1 MSHVWIRYAAAGMV
15 LIPLIGVCHAQLPPA
30 HDAWLMQNYRF
41 TGPPPQGEVRPAVDP
56 LSEIREVQSTVRFI
70 MRQAEFEWDYE
81 AALAAAAQAVTNAQ
95 LMGAIIEH
103 RQAVQAAQASQAAQ
117 AVQAAKAYPE
127 EAQPPA
133 PFFLIAMKDKTINA
147 AAAYWVDGP
156 MLNYVTQQGVHV
168 IVRLDLVDRS
178 LSRELNRQRNVE
190 FRLPE

>member
-1 MSHVWIRYAAAGMV
+1 MSQAWMRYAAAGMV

-41 TGPPPQGEVRPAVDP
+41 TGPPPPGEARPAVDP
-56 LSEIREVQSTVRFI
+56 LSEIRQVQSTVRFI
-70 MRQAEFEWDYE
+70 MRQAEFEGDYE
-81 AALAAAAQAVTNAQ
+81 AALVASAQAVANAQ
-95 LMGAIIEH
+95 LMGAIVEH
-103 RQAVQAAQASQAAQ
+103 RQAVQAAQAAQASQ
-117 AVQAAKAYPE
+117 AVQAAKAAAE
-127 EAQPPA
+127 ETQPPA
-133 PFFLIAMKDKTINA
+133 PYFLIAMKDKTINA

-168 IVRLDLVDRS
+168 IVRLDLVDRA

>member
-1 MSHVWIRYAAAGMV
+1 MV

-41 TGPPPQGEVRPAVDP
+41 TGPPPPGEVRPAVDA
-56 LSEIREVQSTVRFI
+56 LSEIKEVQSTVRFI
-70 MRQAEFEWDYE
+70 MRQAEFEGDYE
-81 AALAAAAQAVTNAQ
+81 SALVAAAQAVANAQ
-95 LMGAIIEH
+95 LMGGIIEH
-103 RQAVQAAQASQAAQ
+103 RQAVQAAQTAQAAQ
-117 AVQAAKAYPE
+117 AAKASPE
-127 EAQPPA
+127 EMQPPA
-133 PFFLIAMKDKTINA
+133 PYFLIAMKDKTINA

-168 IVRLDLVDRS
+168 IVRLDLVDRG

>member
-1 MSHVWIRYAAAGMV
+1 MSQAWMRYAAAGIV
-15 LIPLIGVCHAQLPPA
+15 LVPLIGVCHAQLPPA

-41 TGPPPQGEVRPAVDP
+41 TGPPPPGEARPAVDP

-81 AALAAAAQAVTNAQ
+81 AALAAAAQAVANAQ
-95 LMGAIIEH
+95 LMGSIIEH
-103 RQAVQAAQASQAAQ
+103 RQAVEAARASQASQSAA
-117 AVQAAKAYPE
+117 VAKAAVE
-127 EAQPPA
+127 ETQPPA
-133 PFFLIAMKDKTINA
+133 PLFLIAMKDKTINA

-156 MLNYVTQQGVHV
+156 MMNYVTQQGVHV
-168 IVRLDLVDRS
+168 IVRLDLVDRG

>member
-1 MSHVWIRYAAAGMV
+1 MSQAWMRYAAAGMV

-41 TGPPPQGEVRPAVDP
+41 TGPPPPGEVRPAVDP

-70 MRQAEFEWDYE
+70 LRQAEFEGDYE
-81 AALAAAAQAVTNAQ
+81 AALVAAAQAVANAQ
-95 LMGAIIEH
+95 LMGVIVEH
-103 RQAVQAAQASQAAQ
+103 RQAVQASQAAQ
-117 AVQAAKAYPE
+117 AAQAAKASPE
-127 EAQPPA
+127 EAQLPA

-168 IVRLDLVDRS
+168 IVRLDLVDRGLS
-178 LSRELNRQRNVE
+178 LDLNRQRNVE

>member
-1 MSHVWIRYAAAGMV
+1 MSHAWIRYAAAGLV
-15 LIPLIGVCHAQLPPA
+15 LIPVIGVCHAQLPPA

-41 TGPPPQGEVRPAVDP
+41 TGPPPPGEVRPAVDP

-70 MRQAEFEWDYE
+70 MRQAEFEGDYE
-81 AALAAAAQAVTNAQ
+81 AALAASAQAVANAQ
-95 LMGAIIEH
+95 LIGTILEH
-103 RQAVQAAQASQAAQ
+103 RQAVQAAKTAQ
-117 AVQAAKAYPE
+117 AVQAAKSSPE

-133 PFFLIAMKDKTINA
+133 PLFLIAMKDKTINA

-168 IVRLDLVDRS
+168 IVRLDLVDRG
-178 LSRELNRQRNVE
+178 LSRDLNRQRNVE